1 MWQRN
6 NGRAEEELQIKFTG
20 YLIQAIR
27 RTQRDYLK
35 ALYAYSNQETLTD
48 TIFAVSQTL
57 EQEVMERLPLWEK
70 IESSALLYA
79 LKQLDERER
88 YVFLAR
94 VLDKRP
100 FDVIGV
106 QLGLSYK
113 GTAAVYYRGFS
124 ATSFSTNFFMVRPPC
139 SILRRG
145 RECKFKSGDLLVPT
159 QNSKAKTHQGLLSR
173 AGE

>member
-20 YLIQAIR
+20 YLIQAVR

-70 IESSALLYA
+70 IESSALPVCL
-79 LKQLDERER
+79 E
-88 YVFLAR
+88 
-94 VLDKRP
+94 
-100 FDVIGV
+100 
-106 QLGLSYK
+106 
-113 GTAAVYYRGFS
+113 TAG
-124 ATSFSTNFFMVRPPC
+124 
-139 SILRRG
+139 
-145 RECKFKSGDLLVPT
+145 
-159 QNSKAKTHQGLLSR
+159 R
-173 AGE
+173 AGTVCVPGPRAGQAPIRCDRRAAGIVV